1 MRKLKK
7 VMVVLLA
14 VAMVASLAGCGG
26 GDAAE
31 EKVKVGFIYI
41 GPPGDAGWTYAHD
54 EGRKFLESEMPNVEV
69 VFVESVPESSDSER
83 VMTEL
88 AEQDCDIIFATSFGY
103 MDFML
108 NVAEKYPDKV
118 FYHCSGYKTADNMSN
133 YFGRIYQAR
142 YLTGLVAGAMTQN
155 GQIGYVAAHP
165 IPEVVRGIN
174 AFTVGVR
181 EANPNAVVKVV
192 WTNTWYDPAKE
203 KDAAQGLLDAGVD
216 VIAQHQDTPGPQQAA
231 EEAGKYAI
239 GYNTDMRSFAP
250 KANLTSAVWDWG
262 PYYVEAVKAVVDGTY
277 TSGSYWGGLEDGIV
291 DIAPLSDEVP
301 AEVADM
307 VEAKKQE
314 MINGEWDVFWGP
326 IKDQSGTV
334 VVPEGSKMEDG
345 ELLSFDWFVEGV
357 EGVIPN

>member
-357 EGVIPN
+357 EGVIPK

>member
-7 VMVVLLA
+7 VLVVLLA
-14 VAMVASLAGCGG
+14 LAMVASLAGCGG

-174 AFTVGVR
+174 AFTIGVR

-357 EGVIPN
+357 EGVIPE

>member
-155 GQIGYVAAHP
+155 GQIGYVGAHP

-174 AFTVGVR
+174 AFTLGVR
-181 EANPNAVVKVV
+181 EANPSAVVKVV

-357 EGVIPN
+357 EGVIPK